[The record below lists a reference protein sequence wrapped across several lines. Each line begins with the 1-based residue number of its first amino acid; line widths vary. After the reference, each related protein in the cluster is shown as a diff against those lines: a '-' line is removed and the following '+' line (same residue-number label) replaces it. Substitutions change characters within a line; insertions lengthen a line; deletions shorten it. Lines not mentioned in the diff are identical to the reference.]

1 MNKPIYSLNIR
12 CKDGEEDEGEFKE
25 EVLSDAEEEA
35 EMPDVDAKKIKKL
48 RKRNKVNLKYLKKKN
63 FWNRLRRSMKK
74 STPRMR
80 TATSTNKT
88 LSRTSMTLNMKGT
101 VTWIDSTSLI

>member
-48 RKRNKVNLKYLKKKN
+48 RKRNKVNLKYLKPVNWDEVPIKEELLEQAKEEYEEIN
-63 FWNRLRRSMKK
+63 SKD
-74 STPRMR
+74 
-80 TATSTNKT
+80 A
-88 LSRTSMTLNMKGT
+88 
-101 VTWIDSTSLI
+101 DSYLDE